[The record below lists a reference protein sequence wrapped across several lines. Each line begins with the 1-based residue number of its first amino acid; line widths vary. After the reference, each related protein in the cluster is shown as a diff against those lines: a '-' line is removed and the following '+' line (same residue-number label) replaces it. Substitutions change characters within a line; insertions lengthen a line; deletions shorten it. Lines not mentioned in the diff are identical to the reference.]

1 MFSICFTH
9 LFILYMIFSKSF
21 QVNELDCNRHLFR
34 LMWKNTRAKYWISS
48 IGMRCARYS
57 TSSADRKSS
66 IIGFPEDTVYF
77 YATET
82 HDVPEMWAMEETMF
96 TEATSC
102 SQRCSTTLHYKRGKQ
117 WQRKIIIHLIF
128 TIQPD
133 NLTYWVV
140 FVVFVSLFD
149 KTPNAELPFNK
160 EGALPFCSPKN
171 QQSTGGRRK
180 TAYQIRIHYFCLSQ
194 CEK

>member
-9 LFILYMIFSKSF
+9 LFIYDLQWVISGLLIRLQQALILADVEEHQSNILDFFHGHEMCTLFNKAEFSRSKVF
-21 QVNELDCNRHLFR
+21 HNWIYWRYGLLF
-34 LMWKNTRAKYWISS
+34 M
-48 IGMRCARYS
+48 
-57 TSSADRKSS
+57 
-66 IIGFPEDTVYF
+66 P
-77 YATET
+77 

-133 NLTYWVV
+133 NLTHWVV

-149 KTPNAELPFNK
+149 KIPNTELPFNK

-171 QQSTGGRRK
+171 QQSTGGRQK
-180 TAYQIRIHYFCLSQ
+180 TAYQIGIHYFCLSQ